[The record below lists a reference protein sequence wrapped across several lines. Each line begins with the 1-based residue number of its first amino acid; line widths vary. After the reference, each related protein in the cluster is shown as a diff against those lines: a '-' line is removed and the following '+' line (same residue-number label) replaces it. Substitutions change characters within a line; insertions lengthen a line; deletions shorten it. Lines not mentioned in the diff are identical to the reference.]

1 MMSVDPAGRVD
12 MPIVVDAFMTD
23 GAVRAPAGWH
33 VFRVDGRVFAC
44 A

>member
-23 GAVRAPAGWH
+23 GAVSAPAGWH
-33 VFRVDGRVFAC
+33 VSPGRRSGLRL
-44 A
+44 